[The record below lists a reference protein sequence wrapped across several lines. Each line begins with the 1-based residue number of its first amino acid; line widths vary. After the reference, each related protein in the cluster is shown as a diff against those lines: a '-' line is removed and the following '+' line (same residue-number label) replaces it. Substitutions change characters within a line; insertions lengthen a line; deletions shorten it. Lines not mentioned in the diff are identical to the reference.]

1 MSLLWISREERIKNS
16 NKKKKNKNK
25 NNVSAIFS
33 LIPQSVSLF

>member
-1 MSLLWISREERIKNS
+1 MSLLWVSREERKKKK

-25 NNVSAIFS
+25 NTDSAIFS

>member
-16 NKKKKNKNK
+16 NKKKINKNK